1 MIIRHQ
7 VLVLFLLA
15 GAMFCAGRPSADELS
30 AMMAEDVRIAQEL
43 SNEMPANERLAMV
56 EKLSANYSRLCGLVA
71 EDLEKAYQEDG
82 TGKTYVPAIPMV
94 LEDAWRWRDAD
105 GKVNGVILKNI
116 DYFLDPIWVNQN
128 RATGLERLTS
138 PHGWFCGCIAL
149 KNNLVSPEKVVDA
162 IAAVPKDDARRDN
175 KLRCLT
181 FVMEDRLK
189 RKHDWYR
196 NRPMPPYVLKAADR
210 YKEKPDSKANID
222 MVFSLLCS
230 LSTSITYFD
239 KKYRLIDADLDGYGE
254 YKRER
259 DRRQSERGAEI
270 MARLVNYRHH
280 QEKVGEILRD
290 NVAKAG
296 EKHGDDHS
304 YGSPLHAAIMAID
317 CWNARKIEPLLFK
330 YLAYHVD
337 IPETERLPRGA
348 RYPALEPLRRLEI
361 REESMVEE
369 IGRTPE
375 EDEAKIRLL
384 LYLMAERTNGGAPSL
399 RTRLEYNYGV
409 KEDSD
414 KPASLK
420 KAVRILEGVNKAEEL
435 LPVHFG
441 FGME

>member
-1 MIIRHQ
+1 MFRKIIRQ
-7 VLVLFLLA
+7 FVILLFLSCCVMSTA
-15 GAMFCAGRPSADELS
+15 QPSADELS

-71 EDLEKAYQEDG
+71 EELEKAYQEDG

-116 DYFLDPIWVNQN
+116 DYFLDPIWENQI
-128 RATGLERLTS
+128 RARGLERRTS
-138 PHGWFCGCIAL
+138 PQGWFLGCIAL
-149 KNNLVSPEKVVDA
+149 CHSLVSPEKVVDA
-162 IAAVPKDDARRDN
+162 IAAVPEDDARRDN

-181 FVMEDRLK
+181 FVLEDRLR
-189 RKHDWYR
+189 RKYDWYK
-196 NRPMPPYVLKAADR
+196 NSRPLPSGVLKAADR

-222 MVFSLLCS
+222 MVFSLLRS
-230 LSTSITYFD
+230 PSSRMTYFD
-239 KKYRLIDADLDGYGE
+239 RKYRLIQADLDGYGE

-270 MARLVNYRHH
+270 MAHLVNYRHH

-317 CWNARKIEPLLFK
+317 CWNARKTEPLLFK

-337 IPETERLPRGA
+337 IPETERLPCGA

-384 LYLMAERTNGGAPSL
+384 LYLMAERTNGGAQPL
-399 RTRLEYNYGV
+399 HGILKIHYGI

-435 LPVHFG
+435 LP
-441 FGME
+441 

>member
-1 MIIRHQ
+1 MFRKIIRQ
-7 VLVLFLLA
+7 FVILLFLSCCVMSTA
-15 GAMFCAGRPSADELS
+15 QPSADELS

-71 EDLEKAYQEDG
+71 EELEKAYQEDG

-116 DYFLDPIWVNQN
+116 DYFLDPIWENQN
-128 RATGLERLTS
+128 RATGLERRTS
-138 PHGWFCGCIAL
+138 PQGWFLGCIAL
-149 KNNLVSPEKVVDA
+149 CHSLVSPEKVVAA
-162 IAAVPKDDARRDN
+162 IAAVPEDDARRDN

-181 FVMEDRLK
+181 FVLEDRLR
-189 RKHDWYR
+189 RKYDWYK
-196 NRPMPPYVLKAADR
+196 NSRPLPSGVLKAAER
-210 YKEKPDSKANID
+210 YKIIPESKANID
-222 MVFSLLCS
+222 MVFSLLRS
-230 LSTSITYFD
+230 PSSRMTYFD
-239 KKYRLIDADLDGYGE
+239 RKYRLSQADLDGYGE

-259 DRRQSERGAEI
+259 GRQESERAAEI
-270 MARLVNYRHH
+270 KKRLVNYRHH

-317 CWNARKIEPLLFK
+317 CWNARKTEPLLFK

-384 LYLMAERTNGGAPSL
+384 LYLMAERTNGGAQPL
-399 RTRLEYNYGV
+399 HGILKIHYGI

-414 KPASLK
+414 KPSGLK

-435 LPVHFG
+435 LP
-441 FGME
+441 

>member
-1 MIIRHQ
+1 MFRKIIRQ
-7 VLVLFLLA
+7 FVILLFLSCCVMSTA
-15 GAMFCAGRPSADELS
+15 QPSADELS

-116 DYFLDPIWVNQN
+116 DYFLDPIWENQN
-128 RATGLERLTS
+128 RATGLERRTS
-138 PHGWFCGCIAL
+138 PQGWFLGCIAL
-149 KNNLVSPEKVVDA
+149 CHSLVSPEKVVDA

-181 FVMEDRLK
+181 FVLEDRLR
-189 RKHDWYR
+189 RKYDWYK
-196 NRPMPPYVLKAADR
+196 NSRPLPSGVLKAAER

-222 MVFSLLCS
+222 MVFSLLRS
-230 LSTSITYFD
+230 LSTRMTYFD

-259 DRRQSERGAEI
+259 DRRQSEQGAEI
-270 MARLVNYRHH
+270 RKHLINYMWH
-280 QEKVGEILRD
+280 QDKVGEILRD
-290 NVAKAG
+290 NVAKAW
-296 EKHGDDHS
+296 EKHGYDHS

-330 YLAYHVD
+330 CLEYHID
-337 IPETERLPRGA
+337 IPETEQLPRDGS
-348 RYPALEPLRRLEI
+348 YPALNPLRRLEI

-375 EDEAKIRLL
+375 ENETKIRLL
-384 LYLMAERTNGGAPSL
+384 LYLMAERTNGGAQPL
-399 RTRLEYNYGV
+399 HGILKIHYGI

-420 KAVRILEGVNKAEEL
+420 KAVRILEDVNKAEEL
-435 LPVHFG
+435 LP
-441 FGME
+441 

>member
-1 MIIRHQ
+1 MFRKIIYLFVFHM
-7 VLVLFLLA
+7 LVLCEVSF
-15 GAMFCAGRPSADELS
+15 AGRMSADELS
-30 AMMAEDVRIAQEL
+30 AMMAEDVKIAQEL
-43 SNEMPANERLAMV
+43 INEMPAEERLAMV

-71 EDLEKAYQEDG
+71 EDLEKAYQEDA

-116 DYFLDPIWVNQN
+116 DYFLDPIWENQN

-222 MVFSLLCS
+222 MVFSLLRS
-230 LSTSITYFD
+230 PSSRMTYFD
-239 KKYRLIDADLDGYGE
+239 RKYRLIQADLDGYGE

-259 DRRQSERGAEI
+259 DRRQSEQGAEI
-270 MARLVNYRHH
+270 RKHIINYMWH
-280 QEKVGEILRD
+280 QDKVGEILRD
-290 NVAKAG
+290 TIAKAG
-296 EKHGDDHS
+296 AKHGDDHS
-304 YGSPLHAAIMAID
+304 YGSPLHVAIMAID
-317 CWNARKIEPLLFK
+317 CWNARNIQPLLFQH
-330 YLAYHVD
+330 LAYRVD
-337 IPETERLPRGA
+337 LPETKPFPLDA

-361 REESMVEE
+361 RQNGIVEE

-384 LYLMAERTNGGAPSL
+384 LYLLAEWADGGAPSL
-399 RTRLEYNYGV
+399 RARLEYNYGV

-420 KAVRILEGVNKAEEL
+420 KALRILEGVNKAEEL
-435 LPVHFG
+435 LP
-441 FGME
+441 

>member
-1 MIIRHQ
+1 MTRIVFNITFILYLSIACSINRAQ
-7 VLVLFLLA
+7 
-15 GAMFCAGRPSADELS
+15 MSDDEL
-30 AMMAEDVRIAQEL
+30 ATMMAEDVRIAQEL
-43 SNEMPANERLAMV
+43 INEMPAKERMAMV

-71 EDLEKAYQEDG
+71 EELEKAYAEDRMG
-82 TGKTYVPAIPMV
+82 RSYVPAIPMV
-94 LEDAWRWRDAD
+94 LENAWQWRDAD
-105 GKVNGVILKNI
+105 GKVNSVILKNI
-116 DYFLDPIWVNQN
+116 DYFLDPIWEDQI
-128 RATGLERLTS
+128 RATGLERRTS
-138 PHGWFCGCIAL
+138 PQGWFLGCIAL
-149 KNNLVSPEKVVDA
+149 CHSLVSPEKVVDA
-162 IAAVPKDDARRDN
+162 IAAVPEDDARRDN

-181 FVMEDRLK
+181 FVLEDRLR
-189 RKHDWYR
+189 RKHDW
-196 NRPMPPYVLKAADR
+196 NKDTPMPSGVLKAAER
-210 YKEKPDSKANID
+210 YKIIPESKANID
-222 MVFSLLCS
+222 MVFSLLRS
-230 LSTSITYFD
+230 PSSRMTYFD
-239 KKYRLIDADLDGYGE
+239 RKYQLIQADLDGYGE

-296 EKHGDDHS
+296 GKHGDDHS

-330 YLAYHVD
+330 CLEYHID
-337 IPETERLPRGA
+337 IPGTEQLPRGA

-384 LYLMAERTNGGAPSL
+384 LYLMAERTNGGAQPL
-399 RTRLEYNYGV
+399 HGILKIHYGI

-420 KAVRILEGVNKAEEL
+420 KAVRILDGVDKAEEL
-435 LPVHFG
+435 LP
-441 FGME
+441 

>member
-1 MIIRHQ
+1 MSFQHQ
-7 VLVLFLLA
+7 FFVLFLLA

-43 SNEMPANERLAMV
+43 INEMPAEERLARV
-56 EKLSANYSRLCGLVA
+56 EKLSAGYGRLCGLVA

-105 GKVNGVILKNI
+105 GKVNSVILKNI
-116 DYFLDPIWVNQN
+116 DYFLDPIWEDQI
-128 RATGLERLTS
+128 RARGLERRTS
-138 PHGWFCGCIAL
+138 PQGWFLGCIAL
-149 KNNLVSPEKVVDA
+149 CHSLVSPEKVVDA

-384 LYLMAERTNGGAPSL
+384 LYLMAERTNGGAQPL
-399 RTRLEYNYGV
+399 HGILKIHYGI

-435 LPVHFG
+435 LP
-441 FGME
+441 